1 MPMNSCR
8 QTSWRMARSLVCT
21 VALTGTPVFGATL
34 DTDSLSPEAVE
45 KAEKAA
51 VASRKAIRSGH
62 FVVVVSYNAFIQDP
76 DYTKTRWRYELFVNG
91 QNERTDLK
99 LYASSK
105 LGTNSRCVSSK
116 DLFIRATL
124 SDDSLVECY
133 GRMARPAATLETID
147 PRLLGFVPRNV
158 ATMKQSGLEEC
169 VLRKDR
175 SLLSAKRIQHEGE
188 TFIEVSYKIG
198 KGAQSLFGAYRLAI
212 DKGYQPVYVATW
224 SGEGAHK
231 TFHSAES
238 TLKYH
243 ESNDLWFPSEVVY
256 RSEIGGKLAT
266 EEVAAVEHAEINKKI
281 YEQVFTLIGLG
292 LKPGRLVDRDGQLMW
307 WTGGGLRPKKCTEDK
322 YHPEGESWWARE
334 GLRPIKN
341 GGDQSRPKTD

>member
-1 MPMNSCR
+1 
-8 QTSWRMARSLVCT
+8 MARSLVCV
-21 VALTGTPVFGATL
+21 VALAGTPVFGATV

-51 VASRKAIRSGH
+51 VASRKAIKSGH
-62 FVVVVSYNAFIQDP
+62 FVISVSYNAFFRDP
-76 DYTKTRWRYELFVNG
+76 NYTKTKWRYELFVNG
-91 QNERTDLK
+91 QDERTDLK

-105 LGTNSRCVSSK
+105 LRTDSVCVFTRN
-116 DLFIRATL
+116 LFIRADL
-124 SDDSLVECY
+124 SDDSLVQCY
-133 GRMARPAATLETID
+133 GPMTRPAATLETID

-188 TFIEVSYKIG
+188 TFIEVSYEIG
-198 KGAQSLFGAYRLAI
+198 KGAQSLFGAYRLAV

-224 SGEGAHK
+224 SGEGAQK
-231 TFHSAES
+231 TFHWSES

-243 ESNDLWFPSEVVY
+243 ENNDLWFPSRVVY
-256 RSEIGGKLAT
+256 RSKIGDRLVT
-266 EEVAAVEHAEINKKI
+266 EEVATVELAEINKKI
-281 YEQVFTLIGLG
+281 DEQVFTLAGLG
-292 LKPGRLVDRDGQLMW
+292 LKPGRLVDRDGKRMW

-341 GGDQSRPKTD
+341 GGDQCRPKTD